1 MTVQE
6 LIDALIKVKDKTLPV
21 YYYYFDGNYGEVNE
35 VEVHEDG
42 DGDVMLF
49 GQLANF

>member
-6 LIDALIKVKDKTLPV
+6 LIDALTKVKDKTLPV

-35 VEVHEDG
+35 VEVHD
-42 DGDVMLF
+42 DGDVTLF